1 MNSTDRKAAHD
12 AIREEILQAGS
23 GDNKSGVQDV
33 LDKHTAKLRQQTHG
47 EVTVTHPHLEV
58 EKIRDKSQSTDQSN
72 TPVEP
77 AAVPNNG
84 GHPNRK
90 THQRKANPASP
101 SGTSPN
107 G

>member
-12 AIREEILQAGS
+12 AIREEILQAGNS
-23 GDNKSGVQDV
+23 DNKSGVQDV
-33 LDKHTAKLRQQTHG
+33 LDKHTAKLRQRTHG
-47 EVTVTHPHLEV
+47 EVTITQPHIEV
-58 EKIRDKSQSTDQSN
+58 EKLRGKSTDQSN
-72 TPVEP
+72 TPVES